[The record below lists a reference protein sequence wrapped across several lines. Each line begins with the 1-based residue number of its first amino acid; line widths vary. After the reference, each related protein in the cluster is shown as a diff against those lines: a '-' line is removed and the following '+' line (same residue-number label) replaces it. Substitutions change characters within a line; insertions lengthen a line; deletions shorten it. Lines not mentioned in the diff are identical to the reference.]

1 MEEEGKEEEEGEGE
15 AKGEVQ
21 ARDGMRVR
29 SGRERVVKRMLY
41 REGDDESDSD

>member
-1 MEEEGKEEEEGEGE
+1 MEEEGKGE

-21 ARDGMRVR
+21 PRDGMRVR

-41 REGDDESDSD
+41 REGDDESD

>member
-29 SGRERVVKRMLY
+29 SGRGRVVKCMSC
-41 REGDDESDSD
+41 REEDDESDSD